1 LSGKSEGGTIDR
13 RAARTRKALHEGLL
27 RLVTRKGYEAITVQD
42 LIEEA
47 DVGRSTFYAHYTGK
61 EDLLRSGFAMLR
73 AELSA
78 TEADG
83 QAGDEPL
90 RFSRAMFDHA
100 GRYADVFRAMTG
112 SRGSLV
118 ALEEIRR
125 ALSEIVRRELPKG
138 GKDEGLPREVY
149 VQFTVGTLLT
159 LLTWWLEKKPGL
171 KPAQV
176 DAMFRRLV
184 LQGIGDGAE
193 RR

>member
-1 LSGKSEGGTIDR
+1 MSGKSEGGKIDR

-42 LIEEA
+42 LVDEA
-47 DVGRSTFYAHYTGK
+47 NVGRSTFYAHYTGK

-73 AELSA
+73 AELA
-78 TEADG
+78 AEADG
-83 QAGDEPL
+83 RTADEPL
-90 RFSRAMFDHA
+90 RFSRAMFEHA

-125 ALSEIVRRELPKG
+125 ALAEVVRRELPKHDKG
-138 GKDEGLPREVY
+138 ESLPREVH

-184 LQGIGDGAE
+184 LQGIGDGSG

>member
-1 LSGKSEGGTIDR
+1 MSEGIDR
-13 RAARTRKALHEGLL
+13 RSARTRKALHEALL

-47 DVGRSTFYAHYTGK
+47 DVGRSTFYAHFTGK
-61 EDLLRSGFAMLR
+61 EDLLRNGFAMLR
-73 AELSA
+73 AELA
-78 TEADG
+78 AAEADG
-83 QAGDEPL
+83 QAEDGSL

-125 ALSEIVRRELPKG
+125 ALSEIVRRELPKHD
-138 GKDEGLPREVY
+138 KDESLPREVH
-149 VQFTVGTLLT
+149 VQFIVGTLLT
-159 LLTWWLEKKPGL
+159 LLTWWLKKKPGL

-176 DAMFRRLV
+176 DAMFRQLV
-184 LQGIGDGAE
+184 LQGIGDGRE
-193 RR
+193 HR